1 MQNPRAENER
11 IVKILI
17 FINKKLLSLN
27 LDPKFKDILQL
38 GLLCRTVTHIC
49 ASLFVIIV
57 SFFFLNVVS
66 SKKLYYINLHILSK
80 NTFFLVWVLSKW
92 VSALGSLS
100 KLKKNLCTRRT
111 NWHHNSF
118 TLNWRIKNLFSL
130 HKPLSSQHCH
140 RNRLLNDC

>member
-80 NTFFLVWVLSKW
+80 NTFFLVWVLSK
-92 VSALGSLS
+92 
-100 KLKKNLCTRRT
+100 
-111 NWHHNSF
+111 
-118 TLNWRIKNLFSL
+118 
-130 HKPLSSQHCH
+130 
-140 RNRLLNDC
+140 